1 MKKFLFLILI
11 LALSSSTTLYA
22 QSFDQIVAKYEKM
35 KGAEVMTVPGF
46 MMKMVMA
53 FADDESEGM
62 SEEEKKFMKRISSM
76 TILDMEECSQNDK
89 LKFAADMRQISIDG
103 FEAIDV
109 EKMTTGRLFFHKGEK
124 KNEMVIAIYD
134 GETYSLM
141 MMRGRFD
148 EEAAEIFASSKQEE
162 SQANSK

>member
-35 KGAEVMTVPGF
+35 KGAEVMTIPGF

-53 FADDESEGM
+53 FADDEKENVSEQ
-62 SEEEKKFMKRISSM
+62 EKQFMKRISSM
-76 TILDMEECSQNDK
+76 TILDMEECSSTDK
-89 LKFAADMRQISIDG
+89 QIFARDMQSLKIDNY
-103 FEAIDV
+103 EALDV
-109 EKMTTGRLFFHKGEK
+109 EEIKTARIFFHKGEK
-124 KNEMVIAIYD
+124 KNELVMAIFD

-148 EEAAEIFASSKQEE
+148 EEAAELFASSKQEE